1 MTGKIIGTGSY
12 LPPQIWNN
20 KKIEELVETS
30 DEWIRERTGIAQRH
44 ISEDVPA
51 SGMAIEA
58 AKRAVEDAV
67 AKGNIKGP
75 EDIDAIFLCT
85 VTGDVVVPCVA
96 CEVQRAI
103 GAVNAFC
110 YDINAACSG
119 FVFAYNMAVS
129 YMNMG
134 VLKNALI
141 IGAEQLSGIVN
152 WSDRGS
158 SILFGDGAGAVLVEE
173 AEGKCGMCMHSDGA
187 GGEALECKTGGKLS
201 MDGQKV
207 FRFAVK
213 RVPEVIG
220 ELMHRMN
227 ITDEQVDYYILH
239 QANLRIVESVVKR
252 LGIDMEKVP
261 VNIER
266 MGNTSSAS
274 VPILLDELCKDGILK
289 PGMNMVMA
297 GFGAGL
303 SWGAGYITI

>member
-12 LPPQIWNN
+12 LPSQVWDN

-30 DEWIRERTGIAQRH
+30 DEWIRERTGIVQRY
-44 ISEDVPA
+44 ISQELPT

-58 AKRAVEDAV
+58 AKKAV
-67 AKGNIKGP
+67 ADAMARGNLSGP
-75 EDIDAIFLCT
+75 EEIDAIFLCT
-85 VTGDVVVPCVA
+85 VTADIVVPCMA
-96 CEVQRAI
+96 CEVQKVI

-110 YDINAACSG
+110 YDLNAACSG

-134 VLKNALI
+134 MIKKVLI
-141 IGAEQLSGIVN
+141 IGAEQLSGIVD
-152 WSDRGS
+152 WTDRGS
-158 SILFGDGAGAVLVEE
+158 CILFGDGAGAVLVE
-173 AEGKCGMCMHSDGA
+173 ATEGKSGMCMHSDGV
-187 GGEALECKTGGKLS
+187 GGDALECSAGGKLT

-213 RVPEVIG
+213 RVPEVIA
-220 ELMHRMN
+220 ELMAQMDISN
-227 ITDEQVDYYILH
+227 EQVDYYILH

-252 LGIDMEKVP
+252 LGMDKDKVP
-261 VNIER
+261 VNIDR

-274 VPILLDELCKDGILK
+274 IPILLDELCREGILRS
-289 PGMNMVMA
+289 GMRMVMA

-303 SWGAGYITI
+303 TWGAGYITM

>member
-12 LPPQIWNN
+12 LPPQIWDNT
-20 KKIEELVETS
+20 KIEELVETS
-30 DEWIRERTGIAQRH
+30 DEWIRERTGIVQRH
-44 ISEDVPA
+44 ISTKLPTSD
-51 SGMAIEA
+51 MAIEA
-58 AKRAVEDAV
+58 AGRAIEDAV
-67 AKGNIKGP
+67 ARGNIRGP
-75 EDIDAIFLCT
+75 EDVDAVFLCT
-85 VTGDVVVPCVA
+85 VTGDIVVPCVA
-96 CEVQRAI
+96 CEVQKAI

-141 IGAEQLSGIVN
+141 IGAEQLSEIVN

-158 SILFGDGAGAVLVEE
+158 SILFGDGAGAVLVEA

-187 GGEALECKTGGKLS
+187 GGVALECKAGGKLS

-213 RVPEVIG
+213 RVPEVIE
-220 ELMHRMN
+220 ELMAQMN
-227 ITDEQVDYYILH
+227 ITDSQIDFYIFH

-252 LGIDMEKVP
+252 LGIDMKKVP

-274 VPILLDELCKDGILK
+274 IPILLDELCVTGRLK
-289 PGMNMVMA
+289 PGMQMIMA